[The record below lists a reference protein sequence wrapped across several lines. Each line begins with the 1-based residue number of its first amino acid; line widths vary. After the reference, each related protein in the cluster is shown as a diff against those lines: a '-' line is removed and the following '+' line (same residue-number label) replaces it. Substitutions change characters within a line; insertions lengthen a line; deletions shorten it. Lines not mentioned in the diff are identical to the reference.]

1 MGAVGSRFIER
12 ASWLLQLPLETPT
25 IRYEDEASGCTL
37 WLKLDYL
44 LPSGCTKDRMATNIV
59 AHAIAS
65 GEVSPSTVVVE
76 ASSGSTSIALSM
88 VCATVGVQF
97 RAYMPKTVSGERVL
111 MIRRLGGDVVLTPA
125 EQGMDGA
132 IAALLGDSG
141 TQADVYAA
149 RQFENPRN
157 VFAHRHSTGPELIQ
171 QVGGRLDG
179 FVAGVGTGGTLMG
192 VAHALRDHGYDTHRR
207 SGDADRDVHRAGRPG
222 GRRRDTGR
230 RRRHEPA
237 PRPRGRRTRRSGAGA
252 GDRRHSPPRASSVV
266 AAWASAR
273 RAGSTSP
280 PHGGSPPA
288 SARGTTSAPSC
299 RTAWSGTS
307 RPRCSTTWRRSS
319 RRARRPDAG
328 PACLLVEERRVEL
341 TLGQDLDEVLDAEH
355 LSQDAIGEHLGSI
368 GYCERCAAVARILW
382 PTKSETSM
390 HVLTLGVD
398 LVPRGQRSG
407 EPGLRLVPAPVEGVG
422 STRGTSGS

>member
-1 MGAVGSRFIER
+1 MGAAGSRFVER
-12 ASWLLQLPLETPT
+12 ASWLLRLPLETPT
-25 IRYEDEASGCTL
+25 VPYEDEQSGCTL

-132 IAALLGDSG
+132 VAALLGDSA
-141 TQADVYAA
+141 TQSDVFAA

-192 VAHALRDHGYDTHRR
+192 VAHALRDHGYDTAIARAMPTATLTAQ
-207 SGDADRDVHRAGRPG
+207 GDPEVVGGIPG
-222 GRRRDTGR
+222 VVDGMSRLMDPEAVGLDDPVLVPESEALATAREFGRRGLGIG
-230 RRRHEPA
+230 PS
-237 PRPRGRRTRRSGAGA
+237 SGLNI
-252 GDRRHSPPRASSVV
+252 
-266 AAWASAR
+266 AAAR
-273 RAGSTSP
+273 RLAARLGPGHHVGTVLPDRMERYFSTALF
-280 PHGGSPPA
+280 HDV
-288 SARGTTSAPSC
+288 
-299 RTAWSGTS
+299 TA
-307 RPRCSTTWRRSS
+307 
-319 RRARRPDAG
+319 
-328 PACLLVEERRVEL
+328 EL
-341 TLGQDLDEVLDAEH
+341 
-355 LSQDAIGEHLGSI
+355 
-368 GYCERCAAVARILW
+368 
-382 PTKSETSM
+382 
-390 HVLTLGVD
+390 
-398 LVPRGQRSG
+398 
-407 EPGLRLVPAPVEGVG
+407 
-422 STRGTSGS
+422 

>member
-1 MGAVGSRFIER
+1 MGAVGSRFVER

-25 IRYEDEASGCTL
+25 VRYEDEASGCTL

-111 MIRRLGGDVVLTPA
+111 MIRRLGGEVVLTPA
-125 EQGMDGA
+125 EEGMDGA

-141 TQADVYAA
+141 TQADVFAA

-192 VAHALRDHGYDTHRR
+192 VAHALRDHGYDSTV
-207 SGDADRDVHRAGRPG
+207 ARAMPTATLTEQGNPEVVGGIPG
-222 GRRRDTGR
+222 VVDGMSRLMDPQAVGLDDPVLVPETEALATAREFGRRGLGIGPSSGLNIAAAR
-230 RRRHEPA
+230 RLAARLGPGHHVGTVLP
-237 PRPRGRRTRRSGAGA
+237 
-252 GDRRHSPPRASSVV
+252 DRMERYFSTALFHDV
-266 AAWASAR
+266 AA
-273 RAGSTSP
+273 
-280 PHGGSPPA
+280 
-288 SARGTTSAPSC
+288 
-299 RTAWSGTS
+299 
-307 RPRCSTTWRRSS
+307 
-319 RRARRPDAG
+319 
-328 PACLLVEERRVEL
+328 EL
-341 TLGQDLDEVLDAEH
+341 
-355 LSQDAIGEHLGSI
+355 
-368 GYCERCAAVARILW
+368 
-382 PTKSETSM
+382 
-390 HVLTLGVD
+390 
-398 LVPRGQRSG
+398 
-407 EPGLRLVPAPVEGVG
+407 
-422 STRGTSGS
+422 

>member
-1 MGAVGSRFIER
+1 MGAVGSRFVER

-25 IRYEDEASGCTL
+25 VRYEDEASGCTL

-111 MIRRLGGDVVLTPA
+111 MIRRLGGEVVLTPA
-125 EQGMDGA
+125 EEGMDGA

-141 TQADVYAA
+141 TQADVFAA

-192 VAHALRDHGYDTHRR
+192 VAHALRDHGYDSTVARAMPTATLTAQ
-207 SGDADRDVHRAGRPG
+207 GDPEVVGGIPG
-222 GRRRDTGR
+222 VVDGMSRLMDPEAVGLDDQVLVPETEALATAREFGRRGLGIGPSSGLNIAAAR
-230 RRRHEPA
+230 RLAARLGPGHHVGTVLP
-237 PRPRGRRTRRSGAGA
+237 
-252 GDRRHSPPRASSVV
+252 DRMERYFSTALFHDV
-266 AAWASAR
+266 AA
-273 RAGSTSP
+273 
-280 PHGGSPPA
+280 
-288 SARGTTSAPSC
+288 
-299 RTAWSGTS
+299 
-307 RPRCSTTWRRSS
+307 
-319 RRARRPDAG
+319 
-328 PACLLVEERRVEL
+328 EL
-341 TLGQDLDEVLDAEH
+341 
-355 LSQDAIGEHLGSI
+355 
-368 GYCERCAAVARILW
+368 
-382 PTKSETSM
+382 
-390 HVLTLGVD
+390 
-398 LVPRGQRSG
+398 
-407 EPGLRLVPAPVEGVG
+407 
-422 STRGTSGS
+422 

>member
-1 MGAVGSRFIER
+1 MGAVGSRFVER

-25 IRYEDEASGCTL
+25 VRYEDEASGCTL

-88 VCATVGVQF
+88 VCATVGVRF

-125 EQGMDGA
+125 EEGMGGA
-132 IAALLGDSG
+132 VAALLSDSD
-141 TQADVYAA
+141 TQSDLFAA

-192 VAHALRDHGYDTHRR
+192 VAHALRDHGYDSTV
-207 SGDADRDVHRAGRPG
+207 ARAMPTATLTAQGNPEVVGGIPG
-222 GRRRDTGR
+222 VVDGMSRLMDPQAVGLDDPVLVPETEALATAREFGRRGLGIGPSSGLNIAAAR
-230 RRRHEPA
+230 RLAARLGPGHHVGTVLP
-237 PRPRGRRTRRSGAGA
+237 
-252 GDRRHSPPRASSVV
+252 DRMERYFSTALFHDV
-266 AAWASAR
+266 AA
-273 RAGSTSP
+273 
-280 PHGGSPPA
+280 
-288 SARGTTSAPSC
+288 
-299 RTAWSGTS
+299 
-307 RPRCSTTWRRSS
+307 
-319 RRARRPDAG
+319 
-328 PACLLVEERRVEL
+328 EL
-341 TLGQDLDEVLDAEH
+341 
-355 LSQDAIGEHLGSI
+355 
-368 GYCERCAAVARILW
+368 
-382 PTKSETSM
+382 
-390 HVLTLGVD
+390 
-398 LVPRGQRSG
+398 
-407 EPGLRLVPAPVEGVG
+407 
-422 STRGTSGS
+422 

>member
-1 MGAVGSRFIER
+1 MGAVGSRFVER

-25 IRYEDEASGCTL
+25 VRYEDEASGCTL

-88 VCATVGVQF
+88 VCATVGVRF

-111 MIRRLGGDVVLTPA
+111 MIRRLGGEVVLTPA
-125 EQGMDGA
+125 EEGMDGA

-141 TQADVYAA
+141 TQADVFAA

-192 VAHALRDHGYDTHRR
+192 VAHALRDHGYDSTVARAMPTATLTEQGNPEVVGGIPGVVDGMSRLMDPQAVGLDDPVLVPETEALATAREFCRR
-207 SGDADRDVHRAGRPG
+207 GLGIGPSSGLNI
-222 GRRRDTGR
+222 
-230 RRRHEPA
+230 
-237 PRPRGRRTRRSGAGA
+237 
-252 GDRRHSPPRASSVV
+252 
-266 AAWASAR
+266 AAAR
-273 RAGSTSP
+273 RLAARLGPGHHVGTVLPDRMERYFSTALF
-280 PHGGSPPA
+280 HDV
-288 SARGTTSAPSC
+288 
-299 RTAWSGTS
+299 TA
-307 RPRCSTTWRRSS
+307 
-319 RRARRPDAG
+319 
-328 PACLLVEERRVEL
+328 EL
-341 TLGQDLDEVLDAEH
+341 
-355 LSQDAIGEHLGSI
+355 
-368 GYCERCAAVARILW
+368 
-382 PTKSETSM
+382 
-390 HVLTLGVD
+390 
-398 LVPRGQRSG
+398 
-407 EPGLRLVPAPVEGVG
+407 
-422 STRGTSGS
+422 